1 MKNFSRL
8 SLLVTLTLTLGGCAG
23 SRPAEMADTMQTG
36 KFEVA
41 PPIFDPQ
48 IYDDESGDSK
58 FLRPTDDSLPFA
70 KPSLALP
77 E

>member
-1 MKNFSRL
+1 MKNLSRL
-8 SLLVTLTLTLGGCAG
+8 CLLATLTLTFGGCAG
-23 SRPAEMADTMQTG
+23 SRPSEMADTMQTG

-41 PPIFDPQ
+41 PPILDPQ
-48 IYDDESGDSK
+48 MDDDESGDSK
-58 FLRPTDDSLPFA
+58 FLRPTDDSIPFA

>member
-1 MKNFSRL
+1 
-8 SLLVTLTLTLGGCAG
+8 
-23 SRPAEMADTMQTG
+23 MADTMQTG

-41 PPIFDPQ
+41 PTILDPQ
-48 IYDDESGDSK
+48 MDDDESGDSK
-58 FLRPTDDSLPFA
+58 FLRPTDNALPFA

>member
-1 MKNFSRL
+1 MKNFSSL
-8 SLLVTLTLTLGGCAG
+8 GLLVTLTLTFGGCAG
-23 SRPAEMADTMQTG
+23 SRPSEMTDTMQTG

-41 PPIFDPQ
+41 PTILDPQ
-48 IYDDESGDSK
+48 KDDDESGDSK
-58 FLRPTDDSLPFA
+58 FLRPTDNALPFA

>member
-1 MKNFSRL
+1 
-8 SLLVTLTLTLGGCAG
+8 
-23 SRPAEMADTMQTG
+23 MADTMQTG

-41 PPIFDPQ
+41 PPILDPQ
-48 IYDDESGDSK
+48 MDDDESGDSK
-58 FLRPTDDSLPFA
+58 FLRPTDNALPFA

>member
-1 MKNFSRL
+1 MKNLSRL
-8 SLLVTLTLTLGGCAG
+8 CLLATLTLTFGGCAG
-23 SRPAEMADTMQTG
+23 SRPSEMADTMQTG

-41 PPIFDPQ
+41 PPGLDLQ
-48 IYDDESGDSK
+48 IYDDESGDLR
-58 FLRPTDDSLPFA
+58 FTRPTDDSIPFA

>member
-1 MKNFSRL
+1 MKNFSRR
-8 SLLVTLTLTLGGCAG
+8 SLLITLTLTLGGCAG
-23 SRPAEMADTMQTG
+23 SRPSEMADTMQTG

-41 PPIFDPQ
+41 PPGLDSQ

-58 FLRPTDDSLPFA
+58 FTRPMDNSIPFA

>member
-1 MKNFSRL
+1 MKNLSRL
-8 SLLVTLTLTLGGCAG
+8 SLLATLTLTLGGCAG
-23 SRPAEMADTMQTG
+23 SRPSEMTDTMQTG

-41 PPIFDPQ
+41 PPGLDSQ
-48 IYDDESGDSK
+48 VYDDESGELR
-58 FLRPTDDSLPFA
+58 FTRPTDDTIPFA